1 MNARLLVPVVAIVG
15 VFVAGAAVSV
25 PSARAVTAPTCYD
38 QIADQVLTA
47 TKWLDSA
54 GTLVGTPGR
63 DVLVG
68 SPESDTIKGL
78 SGNDVI
84 CTEPN
89 TVPFPQNDL
98 VEAGS
103 GHDSILGFGRLYG
116 GSGNDV
122 INFPGTEGIA
132 DGGSGDDVITG
143 FALGLGGGVTKLLGG
158 SGNDVINNNGG
169 ISLIDCG
176 TGRDL
181 VVNAVDTAEVVR
193 GCERTGAPA
202 PP

>member
-1 MNARLLVPVVAIVG
+1 MNARLLVPVVAL
-15 VFVAGAAVSV
+15 FVAAATVSG
-25 PSARAVTAPTCYD
+25 PSARAATVAPPTCYD
-38 QIADQVLTA
+38 QITDQILTA
-47 TKWLDSA
+47 TKWLDA
-54 GTLVGTPGR
+54 PGTLVGTPGR
-63 DVLVG
+63 NVLVG

-78 SGNDVI
+78 GGNDVI
-84 CTEPN
+84 CTEQN
-89 TVPFPQNDL
+89 TVQFPQGDL
-98 VEAGS
+98 VDAGP
-103 GHDSILGFGRLYG
+103 GHDSIIGFGRLYG

-122 INFPGTEGIA
+122 INFPGTDGIA

-181 VVNAVDTAEVVR
+181 VVNATDPAEEVR
-193 GCERTGAPA
+193 NCERTAAPA
-202 PP
+202 P

>member
-1 MNARLLVPVVAIVG
+1 MNARLLVVVAV
-15 VFVAGAAVSV
+15 VVAGAGISV

-38 QIADQVLTA
+38 QITDQVLTA
-47 TKWLDSA
+47 TKWLESP

-68 SPESDTIKGL
+68 SPGSDTIKGL

-84 CTEPN
+84 CTEQN
-89 TVPFPQNDL
+89 TVQFPDDDF
-98 VEAGS
+98 VDAGP
-103 GHDSILGFGRLYG
+103 GHDSIIGFGRLYG

-122 INFPGTEGIA
+122 INFPGTNGIA

-143 FALGLGGGVTKLLGG
+143 FALGLGGGVTTLRGG

-176 TGRDL
+176 SGRDL
-181 VVNAVDTAEVVR
+181 VVNANDPAEQVR
-193 GCERTGAPA
+193 GCERTDTPD